1 MNQNKPS
8 KTVSKTPENVLQ
20 STWHY
25 TGFRTPQREII
36 QAVLDKKHTFVSMPT
51 GGGKS
56 LCYQIPVLCGDGI
69 GIVISPLVALMKDQI
84 ANLKK
89 VGIKASDLSSGLTSE
104 EITQRID
111 NCIHGNYRFLFLSP
125 ERLSSEWIQDQLLHL
140 NVSLIVID
148 EAHCISQWGHDFR
161 PSYLRVHRLIEL
173 FPDVPVICLTASAT
187 AKVKQ
192 DIIKQ
197 LQLPNIITFEHSF
210 ERKNIAYSQFDV
222 ADKLHYVQMI
232 LTKNT
237 GPSIVYARTR
247 KGVVDW
253 SNHLNQ
259 LGFKSTFYHG
269 RLNASTK
276 QENMQRWVNE
286 DVQVMVATNAF
297 GMGIDKANV
306 QSVIHIDLPENIE
319 NYYQESGRAGRNGK
333 PAHAVILY
341 NQSDIDRVKKQT
353 LNNLSDVKFLLT
365 FYKKLCSYLQ
375 IAYGEGLDQNYNF
388 SLEAFC
394 KKYQFPTA
402 KTFACLQ
409 FLDKQN
415 CIQLNED
422 FSSSTLIQVIVSPK
436 ETVDYLNTNQSLG
449 AKIVVGIIRDYPG
462 IYETPMAVNTS
473 YLLQKNNCTKT
484 QFISELEKLQKQQ
497 VITFLPE
504 STDIY
509 FKMLELR
516 EDEYTINRM
525 ADNLKQYNLLKKEQL
540 HALVDFIQD
549 KNTCLTV
556 KLLDYFG
563 ESKKENCGICSFC
576 LAQTNSFK
584 DITTRLTSLLEKG
597 ALSSKDIA
605 LILQEDEKIIITGLQ
620 ELLESNTI
628 AVNDQNK
635 YYLR

>member
-1 MNQNKPS
+1 MSQTKASNTTS
-8 KTVSKTPENVLQ
+8 KSPESILQSVWGYTEFRSPQKEIVEAVLQ
-20 STWHY
+20 
-25 TGFRTPQREII
+25 Q
-36 QAVLDKKHTFVSMPT
+36 KHTFVSMPT

-56 LCYQIPVLCGDGI
+56 LCYQVPVLCGDGV

-89 VGIKASDLSSGLTSE
+89 VGIKATDLSSGLHAD

-125 ERLSSEWIQDQLLHL
+125 ERLSSERIQEQLQNLK
-140 NVSLIVID
+140 VSLLVID

-161 PSYLRVHRLIEL
+161 PSYLKVHRLIEL
-173 FPDVPVICLTASAT
+173 FPDTPVICLTASAT

-192 DIIKQ
+192 DIVKQ
-197 LQLPNIITFEHSF
+197 LQLPNIETFEQSF
-210 ERKNIAYSQFDV
+210 ERKNIAYSQFEV

-237 GPSIVYARTR
+237 GSSIIYARTR

-259 LGFKSTFYHG
+259 LGYKSTFYHG
-269 RLNASTK
+269 RLNAATK
-276 QENMQRWVNE
+276 QENMQLWMNE
-286 DVQVMVATNAF
+286 EVQVMVATNAF

-341 NQSDIDRVKKQT
+341 NPSDIERLKKQT
-353 LNNLSDVKFLLT
+353 LNNLSDAKFLLT
-365 FYKKLCSYLQ
+365 FYKKMCSYLQ
-375 IAYGEGLDQNYNF
+375 IAYGEGLDQNY
-388 SLEAFC
+388 SLPLEVFC
-394 KKYQFPTA
+394 KKYQFPVA
-402 KTFACLQ
+402 KAFACLQ

-415 CIQLNED
+415 CIQLSDD
-422 FSSSTLIQVIVSPK
+422 FSSSTLIKVVIPPK
-436 ETVDYLNTNQSLG
+436 ETIRFLDNNATLG
-449 AKIVVGIIRDYPG
+449 AKILVGIIRDYPG
-462 IYETPMAVNTS
+462 IYETPMAVNTG
-473 YLLQKNNCTKT
+473 YLLQKNNCSKA

-497 VITFLPE
+497 VISFLAE
-504 STDIY
+504 STNVH

-516 EDEYTINRM
+516 EDEFTINRM
-525 ADNLKQYNLLKKEQL
+525 AEHLKQYNTLKTEQL
-540 HALVDFIQD
+540 DAMVSFVQD
-549 KNTCLTV
+549 KNSCLTI

-563 ESKKENCGICSFC
+563 ESKKENCGICSYC
-576 LAQTNSFK
+576 LSKTSETK
-584 DITTRLTSLLEKG
+584 DITERLTTLLEKG
-597 ALSSKDIA
+597 NLNSKDIA
-605 LILQEDEKIIITGLQ
+605 LILQEDEKIIISSLQ

>member
-8 KTVSKTPENVLQ
+8 NTVSKTPENVLQ
-20 STWHY
+20 SIWHY
-25 TGFRTPQREII
+25 SGFRTSQKDII

-56 LCYQIPVLCGDGI
+56 LCYQVPVLCGNGV

-89 VGIKASDLSSGLTSE
+89 VGIKATDLSSGLTPE

-111 NCIHGNYRFLFLSP
+111 NCIHGDYRFLFLSP
-125 ERLSSEWIQDQLLHL
+125 ERLSSERIQEQLQHL
-140 NVSLIVID
+140 KVTLIVID

-161 PSYLRVHRLIEL
+161 PSYLKVNRLINL

-197 LQLPNIITFEHSF
+197 LQLPNIITFEQSF
-210 ERKNIAYSQFDV
+210 ERKNIAYSQFEV

-247 KGVVDW
+247 KGVIDW

-269 RLNASTK
+269 RLNAITK
-276 QENMQRWVNE
+276 QENMQRWVDE
-286 DVQVMVATNAF
+286 EVQVMVATNAF

-306 QSVIHIDLPENIE
+306 QSVIHIELPENIE

-365 FYKKLCSYLQ
+365 FYKKLCSNLQ

-394 KKYQFPTA
+394 EKYQFPTA
-402 KTFACLQ
+402 KAFACLQ

-449 AKIVVGIIRDYPG
+449 AKILVGIIRDYPG
-462 IYETPMAVNTS
+462 IYETPIAVNTS

-484 QFISELEKLQKQQ
+484 QFTSELEKLQQQ
-497 VITFLPE
+497 QLITFLPE
-504 STDIY
+504 STDIH
-509 FKMLELR
+509 FKMLEIR

-525 ADNLKQYNLLKKEQL
+525 ADNIKQYNSLKKEQL

-605 LILQEDEKIIITGLQ
+605 LILQEDEKIIISGLQ